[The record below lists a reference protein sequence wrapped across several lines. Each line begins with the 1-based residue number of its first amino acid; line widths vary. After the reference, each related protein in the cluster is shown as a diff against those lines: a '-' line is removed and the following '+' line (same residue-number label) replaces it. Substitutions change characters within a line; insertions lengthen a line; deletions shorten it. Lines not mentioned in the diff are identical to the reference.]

1 MNSPCV
7 GVAVASVQV
16 RVKLY
21 SGRTL
26 FCEVPPGASTESRT
40 PYPTVMVG
48 QAFLTRQG
56 GRLAALPKERKTYL
70 MPRPFVK
77 MDAPTGSLVSA
88 RLKDMRSKRGK
99 GQKGQMGKRGNGEMG
114 NGIRISGFGFSCLP
128 RIPSPLPIFTFPL
141 FPLLIT
147 YVRTRSSRNSRQ
159 PTQHLRRPGGAA
171 GGENRRHPV
180 WRALWQTNAH
190 EEVQIREKRTT

>member
-26 FCEVPPGASTESRT
+26 FCEVPPRASTESRT

-88 RLKDMRSKRGK
+88 RLKDMRSKGEK
-99 GQKGQMGKRGNGEMG
+99 GKRGNGEEG
-114 NGIRISGFGFSCLP
+114 KWRNGKRDSDFGIPVFVSSPNSEPLAHFPFSPFL
-128 RIPSPLPIFTFPL
+128 
-141 FPLLIT
+141 
-147 YVRTRSSRNSRQ
+147 RSDAKQ
-159 PTQHLRRPGGAA
+159 
-171 GGENRRHPV
+171 
-180 WRALWQTNAH
+180 
-190 EEVQIREKRTT
+190 

>member
-1 MNSPCV
+1 MLRLNQGP
-7 GVAVASVQV
+7 
-16 RVKLY
+16 RIPPLW
-21 SGRTL
+21 SGRL
-26 FCEVPPGASTESRT
+26 SS
-40 PYPTVMVG
+40 
-48 QAFLTRQG
+48 QG
-56 GRLAALPKERKTYL
+56 KADAWQPCLREKNLL
-70 MPRPFVK
+70 
-77 MDAPTGSLVSA
+77 DAPTLRQDGCTN
-88 RLKDMRSKRGK
+88 RLIGFGEAEGHEVKRGK

-171 GGENRRHPV
+171 GGEKRRHPV

-190 EEVQIREKRTT
+190 EELQSERKGRRSRDTAPEHDTANMDARQRRMRVAQTSDFVIP